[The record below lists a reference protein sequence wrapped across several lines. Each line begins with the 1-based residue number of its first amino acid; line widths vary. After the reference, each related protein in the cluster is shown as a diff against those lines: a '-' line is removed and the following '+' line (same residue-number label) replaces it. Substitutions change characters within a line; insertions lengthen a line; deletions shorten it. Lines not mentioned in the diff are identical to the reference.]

1 MTAGSEPLS
10 VWGTTTP
17 SLILYSS
24 SSQKF
29 PGPVRST
36 NDQALRLRP
45 RLDAGRQR
53 QLLDVDHGNVVRTAH
68 RNERRLAVLA
78 EPDVGAALPDRQT
91 LHFLEG
97 PRVENLG
104 EGVLAIRNDRVAPVA
119 GPRVRHRLLSGRLRR
134 KHRQIGGVANQL
146 RIGVGCLR
154 SEEHTSELQSPCNL

>member
-1 MTAGSEPLS
+1 MTTGSEPIS
-10 VWGTTTP
+10 VWGNTTP

-24 SSQKF
+24 SSKKF
-29 PGPVRST
+29 PGPGRST

-45 RLDAGRQR
+45 RLDPGRQR

-119 GPRVRHRLLSGRLRR
+119 GPRVRHR
-134 KHRQIGGVANQL
+134 
-146 RIGVGCLR
+146 R
-154 SEEHTSELQSPCNL
+154 SEEHTSELQSPDHLVCRLLLEKKKKKIINTQRRA